1 VPNDGQGVPGCEQ
14 PGFRGGRGGR
24 AVGNANFNY
33 ARAFAPRAFGTDRA
47 PKLLIDT
54 VRPRPVCEPRHRPA
68 QPVV

>member
-33 ARAFAPRAFGTDRA
+33 ARAFAPRARSERTG
-47 PKLLIDT
+47 
-54 VRPRPVCEPRHRPA
+54 HRSC
-68 QPVV
+68 